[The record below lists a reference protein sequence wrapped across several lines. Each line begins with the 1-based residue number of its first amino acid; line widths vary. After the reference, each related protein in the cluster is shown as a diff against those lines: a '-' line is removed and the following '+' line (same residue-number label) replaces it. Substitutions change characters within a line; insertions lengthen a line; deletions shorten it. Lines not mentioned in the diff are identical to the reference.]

1 MEHASADNVNAEI
14 VAIGTE
20 LLLGAL
26 TDTNS
31 VYLAQQL
38 RDLGINLYFMTS
50 VGDNIDRIVQAITI
64 ALSRADVVIT
74 CGGLGPTVDDMT
86 REAVARS
93 VGTKLVYHE
102 YLFEAIKERFAA
114 FRANITENNKRQA
127 YLPDGALVIPNP
139 VGTAPSFM
147 AENAEGKIVISL
159 PGVPREM
166 KFLMENAVI
175 PLLRERF
182 KLGIIK
188 ARTLK
193 SAGIG
198 ESSLDDLLGDE
209 LLNHSNPSIGLAAH
223 QGDIDIRI
231 TAKADDLATADAML
245 SEMADKVYEKAGE
258 YIFGEDS
265 DTIESVFSRD
275 LIAHNYTA
283 AFLEAGID
291 NVLIGRLP
299 GETAQQ
305 VVWSHNYDHP
315 KQTVIDASMAYDHT
329 LDMRENAQR
338 FVKYLA
344 EQNNAN
350 IAIAVLS
357 LPDVNEGADVEH
369 ATAVAVYVNGQISS
383 RGYGFGSKSEL
394 SRSWPVRWALSRA
407 WRMFK
412 ESEAS

>member
-1 MEHASADNVNAEI
+1 MTHAIADNVNAEV

-20 LLLGAL
+20 LLLGAI

-50 VGDNIDRIVQAITI
+50 VGDNIDRIVQALSI
-64 ALSRADVVIT
+64 ALGRADVVIT

-86 REAVARS
+86 REAVARAI
-93 VGTKLVYHE
+93 GHELVYHE
-102 YLFEAIKERFAA
+102 SLFEAIKERFAA
-114 FRANITENNKRQA
+114 FRSTITENNKRQA
-127 YLPDGALVIPNP
+127 YLPENAVVIPNP

-147 AENAEGKIVISL
+147 AENAEGKMIISL

-166 KFLMENAVI
+166 KFLMETAVI
-175 PLLRERF
+175 PLLRERY

-193 SAGIG
+193 TAGIG
-198 ESSLDDLLGDE
+198 ESSLDDLLGDD

-223 QGDIDIRI
+223 QGVIDIRI
-231 TAKADDLATADAML
+231 TAKADDMATADDML
-245 SEMADKVYEKAGE
+245 GDMAGRVYERAGE

-265 DTIESVFSRD
+265 DTIETVISRD
-275 LIAHNYTA
+275 LIANNRTVA
-283 AFLEAGID
+283 LLEAGID
-291 NVLIGRLP
+291 NVIIGRLP

-305 VVWSHNYDHP
+305 IIWAHNYDHP
-315 KQTVIDASMAYDHT
+315 EKTVIDASMSYDHT
-329 LDMRENAQR
+329 QNLRENAQR
-338 FVKYLA
+338 FAQYLA
-344 EQNNAN
+344 EKNNADM
-350 IAIAVLS
+350 AIAVLS
-357 LPDVNEGADVEH
+357 LPNVNEGADVEH
-369 ATAVAVYVNGQISS
+369 ATAVAVYVNGEVSS
-383 RGYGFGSKSEL
+383 RGYGFGSQYEL
-394 SRSWPVRWALSRA
+394 ARTWPTRWALSRA